1 MVNYFVKSH
10 LQWLDGG
17 VWSIEESLI
26 EVLVDICLFSVGTC
40 GIGLDNPVIPV
51 VNPVNPAVKGE
62 PFVGFWV
69 GEVGG
74 LVILLLVFPK
84 VRDLFF
90 IIVSPSGVMI
100 FLGHLLSLVCLMR
113 PFL

>member
-1 MVNYFVKSH
+1 MV
-10 LQWLDGG
+10 GG
-17 VWSIEESLI
+17 VWSIEDSLSV
-26 EVLVDICLFSVGTC
+26 VLADICLCNEGTC
-40 GIGLDNPVIPV
+40 GTGLVNPVNPG

-62 PFVGFWV
+62 VNGEPLVAFWV

-74 LVILLLVFPK
+74 LVILLLVLPK

-100 FLGHLLSLVCLMR
+100 FLGHLLSLVCFMR